1 MEFRKRYSA
10 TYLIGFRSRKAA
22 QLAAYFLSLSKGHME
37 KLKLTKLL
45 YLVER
50 ESISARGRPMLYD
63 EYYSLKDGPIPSS
76 SLNGING
83 EIDEKIWGQ
92 YLHLENARSV
102 KLARDFAAKDMDEL
116 SKSDLRVARA
126 VWEGF
131 GWMSSG
137 QIRNYTHKNC
147 EEYTEVKKGRVPI
160 TYEGLARA
168 LNSGDPEELGRHV
181 NEYRSLEASLSK

>member
-1 MEFRKRYSA
+1 MDFGKKYNA
-10 TYLIGFRSRKAA
+10 TYLVGFRSRKAA
-22 QLAAYFLSLSKGHME
+22 QVAAYFLSMGKGHME

-76 SLNGING
+76 ALNGING
-83 EIDEKIWGQ
+83 EIDEKTWSQ
-92 YLHLENARSV
+92 YLLLEDKRFV
-102 KLARDFAAKDMDEL
+102 KLAREFTRKDMDEL
-116 SKSDLRVARA
+116 SKSDVRVADA
-126 VWEGF
+126 VWAGF

-160 TYEGLARA
+160 AYEDIARA
-168 LNSGDPEELGRHV
+168 LNNADPEELGRHV
-181 NEYRSLEASLSK
+181 NEYRSLEASLSR